1 VRRLRSALAWLE
13 RASTTRRGAALL
25 FGVALAVYAVQ
36 SLAIPLVAGRD
47 LGTYLRYY
55 AQYFDGHPVL
65 PMAMLFRTPV
75 APFAVGLPLDV
86 GGAALA
92 QVWLGVLYAGSV
104 VAWSGAAAVFGGRA
118 ALATAVA
125 LLAYPGYGILF
136 HALSSDAI
144 FAAAFAAW
152 ALVVARAAVRMS
164 VVYFA
169 AAGFG
174 VGVLALIRPGNQ
186 VLLVFAA
193 FPLLLP
199 ASWRVRGLCAAAFL
213 AAGVATLGAWALH
226 NGVRYGDYTVARG
239 GAAFVPFFRMYV
251 TDHIV
256 EPANGPE
263 SRRLADAV
271 DRYLLHEEPYRSYRV
286 TRAAFFRYGGI
297 RTHEDLVNLSDRV
310 WGWDSNY
317 GQLRDVAWEALRAHP
332 GPYAE
337 GVARTVWQ
345 ELSQAQ
351 FAASASQAAAGTA
364 AASASAPEAPP
375 GLEQPSDGELIPA
388 ARRGLYTTTPDG
400 SVDERW
406 TSATD
411 HELVFA
417 RAGDAERYADL
428 DRRVRGWLAAL
439 PAYDTSSTLR
449 LYLNRA
455 SRWYPRPWML
465 LLVGLVAVA
474 LRRPRRSSI
483 ALALAGAGVAVVV
496 FTALGIFTV
505 LEYALPVAPAFVLL
519 AAAGLFGSRPV
530 DMRAQPC

>member
-1 VRRLRSALAWLE
+1 VRRLRATLAWLE
-13 RASTTRRGAALL
+13 RVATTRRGAALL
-25 FGVALAVYAVQ
+25 FGVALAVYALQ

-92 QVWLGVLYAGSV
+92 QAWLGVLYAGSV
-104 VAWSGAAAVFGGRA
+104 VAWSAAAAVFGGRA
-118 ALATAVA
+118 ALATAAA

-144 FAAAFAAW
+144 FAAALAAW
-152 ALVVARAAVRMS
+152 AFVVTRAAVRMS
-164 VVYFA
+164 VAYFA
-169 AAGFG
+169 VAGLG

-193 FPLLLP
+193 FPLLVP
-199 ASWRVRGLCAAAFL
+199 ASWRARGLCAAAFL

-239 GAAFVPFFRMYV
+239 GSAFVPFFRMYV

-256 EPANGPE
+256 EPANGPA
-263 SRRLADAV
+263 SRELAVAV
-271 DRYLLHEEPYRSYRV
+271 QRELLPLEPYRSYGV
-286 TRAAFFRYGGI
+286 NIDTFFSKGSI
-297 RTHEDLVNLSDRV
+297 RMHEDLVNLSDRQ
-310 WGWDSNY
+310 WGWGSNY
-317 GQLRDVAWEALRAHP
+317 SVLRRAAWEALRSHP
-332 GPYAE
+332 GAYTK
-337 GVARTVWQ
+337 GVLRTIWE
-345 ELSQAQ
+345 ELSWAEFSVPAQ
-351 FAASASQAAAGTA
+351 RA
-364 AASASAPEAPP
+364 AASVPLRTVGVGALPP
-375 GLEQPSDGELIPA
+375 PTEGEPIPA

-474 LRRPRRSSI
+474 FRRPRRSSI
-483 ALALAGAGVAVVV
+483 ALALAGAGVAVVA

-519 AAAGLFGSRPV
+519 AAAGLFGLRPG
-530 DMRAQPC
+530 DTRAQPC